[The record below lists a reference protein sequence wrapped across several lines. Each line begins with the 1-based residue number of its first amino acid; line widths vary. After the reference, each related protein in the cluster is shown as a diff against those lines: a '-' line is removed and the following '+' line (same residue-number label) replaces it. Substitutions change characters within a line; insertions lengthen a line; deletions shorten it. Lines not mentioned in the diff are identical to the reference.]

1 MTRCLRSV
9 IPQVTGRAVVTFR
22 AKKQETAESLIAVRR
37 NRALDRQGF
46 AALLLRVAFIALAGW
61 ILLNRIFLVTQVSG
75 NDMFPA
81 VKDGDLAIAFRIQRE
96 YVKGDVV
103 IYTANGETRVGRI
116 AARGADVVTLDDS
129 GVLLVNGTNQ
139 TGEIL
144 YPTYAKDG
152 LEYPYTVLEENVFI
166 LGDYRTQTEDSRDFG
181 SVSLENVQAK
191 VITILR
197 RRGL

>member
-1 MTRCLRSV
+1 M
-9 IPQVTGRAVVTFR
+9 VTFR

-81 VKDGDLAIAFRIQRE
+81 VKDGDLAIAFRIQQE

-152 LEYPYTVLEENVFI
+152 LEYPYTVPEENVFI